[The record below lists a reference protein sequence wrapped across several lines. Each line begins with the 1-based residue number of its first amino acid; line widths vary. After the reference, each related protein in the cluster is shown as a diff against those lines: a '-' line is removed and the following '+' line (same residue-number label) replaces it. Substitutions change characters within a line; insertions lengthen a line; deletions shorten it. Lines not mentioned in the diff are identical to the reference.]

1 LVIQRL
7 KLLFGGGL
15 VCALMA
21 LLGAPAGMLLGRGL
35 DALGPWGGWLRLAAL
50 IIGGGLSL
58 VWLLSLLINDHLLEY
73 SLIGAA
79 LCIAGTS
86 GLVLATSGGGL
97 LMAILAGLIM
107 PWAVIAGRILR
118 AS

>member
-1 LVIQRL
+1 MLRRRL
-7 KLLFGGGL
+7 KLLLGGGL
-15 VCALMA
+15 LCGLMA

-35 DALGPWGGWLRLAAL
+35 AALGPWGWWLRLAAL

-58 VWLLSLLINDHLLEY
+58 LWLLSLLINDHLLEY

-86 GLVLATSGGGL
+86 GLALATSGGGL
-97 LMAILAGLIM
+97 VAAILAGLVI

-118 AS
+118 AP